1 MFFHLLIEVERPTL
15 NVASKVPEAWPW
27 TREKEE
33 ESAEKG
39 EEPAEPWLRS
49 ILCSMLSVPEDT
61 V

>member
-1 MFFHLLIEVERPTL
+1 MSVISVTLIEVERPTL

-39 EEPAEPWLRS
+39 EEGVRVSRVL
-49 ILCSMLSVPEDT
+49 
-61 V
+61 